1 MSSETRNMNKLSVS
15 VTREEIDAYRDASD
29 RLGISVN
36 QFMRRAAAL
45 AIMVDKLRES
55 PDQFVYLRTEGGE
68 EANQH
73 IIPPEKL

>member
-1 MSSETRNMNKLSVS
+1 MPSELRNMNKLSVS
-15 VTREEIDAYRDASD
+15 VTSEEIEAYRDASD
-29 RLGISVN
+29 RLGISMN
-36 QFMRRAAAL
+36 QFVRRAAAL
-45 AIMVDKLRES
+45 AIMVDKLRDS